1 MFQITFEKSLVY
13 WATIQQ
19 DLAVKNQK
27 KENERNNDNSN
38 NCDNNDD
45 SKQLMFPCDK
55 GLRQRRKYH
64 ILS

>member
-13 WATIQQ
+13 WATSQQ

-27 KENERNNDNSN
+27 KENETNNDNSN